1 MSLSVAE
8 NLAAPRVGSTQSSHA
23 SLGIALRNIFASL
36 ALTILTLALTG
47 SIWREQGYE
56 MLIVSMGW
64 PHVLLGFSFF
74 LGRALRGETD
84 SRLTF
89 VLLALATAAI
99 CVVHYYYSITGLI
112 YLYFLFHLFRDE
124 IFVYLQTRE
133 RHRPGSKVYAVAGVA
148 PLILLMLL
156 IPKQE
161 FFRHDLRR
169 TEFSGTQIASGA
181 WTLIPFKAV
190 PNSLGRDFYFYLQ
203 APQTDGSRA
212 FITHASASNSR
223 NDGEMMV
230 GKHKWERAEDLTFL
244 PHYADEP
251 QTLAGETTS
260 ANDGASTT
268 PARGGVSTAPARGDV
283 PVLLTGGHAVGQT
296 FTAEKNNLDGIWLP
310 IDRLEQAAESTSF
323 VFHVASP
330 PLLPYSPFVDRV
342 RVALMLILAAVV
354 LWRLIPRRGKGW
366 QLWIY
371 LAVLAGAF
379 ASTQTILKS
388 SNNAGYPFPLIFQF
402 AVVFHYWS
410 WYVFSFDKLR
420 AKAATLLRPATG
432 LNAYDKLLCYLGSRR
447 HFTAIVI
454 ALNLLSIVGVLWYY
468 RLGAPGGL
476 RFLFDYNYFLYFLV
490 FHVTFSFR
498 PVLRRAK

>member
-1 MSLSVAE
+1 MSLSAAE
-8 NLAAPRVGSTQSSHA
+8 ELAAPRVRLPQA
-23 SLGIALRNIFASL
+23 SLGVALGNILTSL
-36 ALTILTLALTG
+36 ALTVLTLALTG

-56 MLIVSMGW
+56 MLIVAMGW

-89 VLLALATAAI
+89 LLWLWRPLPSLI
-99 CVVHYYYSITGLI
+99 HYQYSITGFI

-124 IFVYLQTRE
+124 IFVYLQTRA

-156 IPKQE
+156 IPNQE

-169 TEFSGTQIASGA
+169 TEFTGTQIRNNA

-190 PNSLGRDFYFYLQ
+190 PNSRGRDFYFYLQ

-212 FITHASASNSR
+212 FIAHASARDSR
-223 NDGEMMV
+223 NDGIMMV
-230 GKHKWERAEDLTFL
+230 GKRKWDQAEDLTFL
-244 PHYADEP
+244 PHYAGEP
-251 QTLAGETTS
+251 ETLDGMQTPSGGLTPTVS
-260 ANDGASTT
+260 GAST
-268 PARGGVSTAPARGDV
+268 APPRGDV

-310 IDRLEQAAESTSF
+310 IDRFEPGTESTNF

-330 PLLPYSPFVDRV
+330 PLLPYPAAVDGV
-342 RVALMLILAAVV
+342 RVALMLVLAAIV

-388 SNNAGYPFPLIFQF
+388 SNNAGYPLPLIFQF

-420 AKAATLLRPATG
+420 AKPAGTQRAGDGLSVYDQLLGCLAS
-432 LNAYDKLLCYLGSRR
+432 KR
-447 HFTAIVI
+447 HFTAAVI
-454 ALNLLSIVGVLWYY
+454 ALNLISIVGVLWYY
-468 RLGAPGGL
+468 RLGAPTAM
-476 RFLFDYNYFLYFLV
+476 RFFFDYNYFLYFLV

>member
-1 MSLSVAE
+1 MSVSVAE
-8 NLAAPRVGSTQSSHA
+8 KLAVPSVHAPQAPLSV
-23 SLGIALRNIFASL
+23 ALRNIFLSL
-36 ALTILTLALTG
+36 TLTIFTLALAG

-56 MLIVSMGW
+56 MLIVAMGW
-64 PHVLLGFSFF
+64 PHVLLGFAFF
-74 LGRALRGETD
+74 FGRVLRGEKD
-84 SRLTF
+84 SRLT
-89 VLLALATAAI
+89 LLFLGLLTATICAI
-99 CVVHYYYSITGLI
+99 HYRYSITGLI

-124 IFVYLQTRE
+124 IFVYLQTRA

-169 TEFSGTQIASGA
+169 VEFTGTQISSNG

-190 PNSLGRDFYFYLQ
+190 PNSRSRDFYFYLQ
-203 APQTDGSRA
+203 APQTGGQRA
-212 FITHASASNSR
+212 FVTHANASNLRS
-223 NDGEMMV
+223 DGEIMV
-230 GKHKWERAEDLTFL
+230 GKRKWDQAEDLVFQ
-244 PHYADEP
+244 PHYAGDSER
-251 QTLAGETTS
+251 LAT
-260 ANDGASTT
+260 NAS
-268 PARGGVSTAPARGDV
+268 STGGDV
-283 PVLLTGGHAVGQT
+283 PVLLTGGHSVGQT
-296 FTAEKNNLDGIWLP
+296 FTAERNNLDGIWLP
-310 IDRLEQAAESTSF
+310 IDRFEQSGESTRF

-330 PLLPYSPFVDRV
+330 PLLPYSVPVDRV
-342 RVALMLILAAVV
+342 RVALMMILAAVV
-354 LWRLIPRRGKGW
+354 LWRLMPGPGKSW

-379 ASTQTILKS
+379 AGTQTILKS

-420 AKAATLLRPATG
+420 AKPTLPARPGVSLRP
-432 LNAYDKLLCYLGSRR
+432 YDKVLAYLGSKP

-454 ALNLLSIVGVLWYY
+454 VLNLISVVGVLWYY
-468 RLGAPGGL
+468 RLGGPTAL
-476 RFLFDYNYFLYFLV
+476 RYFLDYNYFLYFLV

-498 PVLRRAK
+498 PDVRFVRFASDGTKT

>member
-8 NLAAPRVGSTQSSHA
+8 NPAVSSVQAQAPQA
-23 SLGIALRNIFASL
+23 SLGIALRNILASL
-36 ALTILTLALTG
+36 ALTVLTLALVG
-47 SIWREQGYE
+47 SVWREQGYE
-56 MLIVSMGW
+56 MLIVAMGW

-74 LGRALRGETD
+74 FGRVLRGEQD

-89 VLLALATAAI
+89 LILAAATATICAI
-99 CVVHYYYSITGLI
+99 HYGYPITGLI

-124 IFVYLQTRE
+124 IFVYLQTRA
-133 RHRPGSKVYAVAGVA
+133 RHRPGTKVYAVAGVA

-169 TEFSGTQIASGA
+169 VEFTGNQIASND

-203 APQTDGSRA
+203 APQTGGLRA
-212 FITHASASNSR
+212 FITHASATNVR
-223 NDGEMMV
+223 TDGEMMV
-230 GKHKWERAEDLTFL
+230 GKRKWDRAEDLVFQ
-244 PHYADEP
+244 PHYVGDAG
-251 QTLAGETTS
+251 TLGARTS
-260 ANDGASTT
+260 ASSGN
-268 PARGGVSTAPARGDV
+268 V
-283 PVLLTGGHAVGQT
+283 PVLLTGGHSVGQT

-310 IDRLEQAAESTSF
+310 IDRFEQNGEATRF

-330 PLLPYSPFVDRV
+330 PLLPYSVPVDRV
-342 RVALMLILAAVV
+342 RVALMLILTAIV
-354 LWRLIPRRGKGW
+354 LWRLIPRRGKSW

-379 ASTQTILKS
+379 AGTQTILKS
-388 SNNAGYPFPLIFQF
+388 SNNAGYAFPLIFQF

-420 AKAATLLRPATG
+420 AKSSPPAQPGSSLRP
-432 LNAYDKLLCYLGSRR
+432 YDKMLTYLGSKP
-447 HFTAIVI
+447 HFTAAVIV
-454 ALNLLSIVGVLWYY
+454 LNLISAVGVLWYY
-468 RLGAPGGL
+468 KLGGPGPL
-476 RFLFDYNYFLYFLV
+476 RYFLDYNYFLYFLV

-498 PVLRRAK
+498 PVLRAATAVMKQ

>member
-8 NLAAPRVGSTQSSHA
+8 KLTVPSVQAPQAPLS
-23 SLGIALRNIFASL
+23 IALRNIFASL

-56 MLIVSMGW
+56 MLIVAMGW
-64 PHVLLGFSFF
+64 PHVLLGFAFF
-74 LGRALRGETD
+74 FGRILRGEKD

-89 VLLALATAAI
+89 LLLALVTATICAI
-99 CVVHYYYSITGLI
+99 HYGYSITGLI

-124 IFVYLQTRE
+124 IFVYLQTRA
-133 RHRPGSKVYAVAGVA
+133 RHRPGSRVYAVAGVA

-169 TEFSGTQIASGA
+169 VEFTGTQISNND

-190 PNSLGRDFYFYLQ
+190 PNSRGRGFYFYLQ
-203 APQTDGSRA
+203 APQTGGLRA
-212 FITHASASNSR
+212 FVTYASASNLRS
-223 NDGEMMV
+223 DGEMIV
-230 GKHKWERAEDLTFL
+230 GRHKWDQAEDLAFQ
-244 PHYADEP
+244 PHYAGDPEKFGARVSA
-251 QTLAGETTS
+251 TSGE
-260 ANDGASTT
+260 
-268 PARGGVSTAPARGDV
+268 V
-283 PVLLTGGHAVGQT
+283 PVLLTGGHSVGQT

-310 IDRLEQAAESTSF
+310 IDRFEQSAESTRF

-330 PLLPYSPFVDRV
+330 PLLPYSVPVDRV
-342 RVALMLILAAVV
+342 RVALMLILAAIVI
-354 LWRLIPRRGKGW
+354 WRLVPRRGKSW

-379 ASTQTILKS
+379 AGTQTILKS
-388 SNNAGYPFPLIFQF
+388 SNNAGYAFPLIFQF

-420 AKAATLLRPATG
+420 VKRPATARPPTS
-432 LNAYDKLLCYLGSRR
+432 LNPYDRVLTYLGSTP
-447 HFTAIVI
+447 HFTAAVIV
-454 ALNLLSIVGVLWYY
+454 LNLISAVGVLWYY
-468 RLGAPGGL
+468 RLGGPGAV
-476 RFLFDYNYFLYFLV
+476 RYFFDYNYFLYFLV

-498 PVLRRAK
+498 PTLRPATETPSLVPHKN